1 MTQLPIT
8 PGQPLVLF
16 TDLDGTLIDHHSY
29 SADEARA
36 ALDRLAIRQIPVIFC
51 SSKTFAEQIFLQEQL
66 NLRQPFILENGS
78 AIAIPEG
85 YFKSLP
91 APEYATLTAPSDYE
105 IFPLTSINAA
115 TIRGILSHFQRI
127 KSFSN
132 ASDLELS
139 QATELEGEALQR
151 ARDRLFTETLLTPL
165 DAGQVIFLNEKLAEK
180 GIALSRG
187 GRFYTAQPA
196 HTDKGKALLWLAG
209 IFQKNWGEKPV
220 LAATGDSLN
229 DAPMLAAV
237 DCPFLVQKH
246 DGFWADLPTV
256 ANLTKVK
263 GIGPAGF
270 SMAVEML
277 LG

>member
-1 MTQLPIT
+1 MTRLPIT
-8 PGQPLVLF
+8 PGQPLLLF

-36 ALDRLAIRQIPVIFC
+36 ALDRLAARQIPVIFC
-51 SSKTFAEQIFLQEQL
+51 SSKTFAEQIFLQKQL
-66 NLRQPFILENGS
+66 GLRQPFILENGS
-78 AIAIPEG
+78 AVAIPEG
-85 YFKSLP
+85 YFEVLP
-91 APEYATLTAPSDYE
+91 SSENVFVKTLSGYK
-105 IFPLTSINAA
+105 IFSLTSVNASI
-115 TIRGILSHFQRI
+115 IRAELSHFQDI
-127 KSFSN
+127 QGFSN

-139 QATELEGEALQR
+139 QATGLEGEALQR
-151 ARDRLFTETLLTPL
+151 ARDRLFTETLLTSL
-165 DAGQVIFLNEKLAEK
+165 DAGRVIFLNKKLAEK
-180 GIALSRG
+180 GITLSRG

-196 HTDKGKALLWLAG
+196 HTDKGKALLWLVG
-209 IFQKNWGEKPV
+209 IFQKNRGEKPV

-229 DAPMLAAV
+229 DVAMLAAV
-237 DCPFLVQKH
+237 DFPFLVQKH
-246 DGFWADLPTV
+246 DGSWADLPPV

>member
-1 MTQLPIT
+1 MTRLPIT
-8 PGQPLVLF
+8 PGQPLLLF

-36 ALDRLAIRQIPVIFC
+36 ALDRLRTRQIPVIFC
-51 SSKTFAEQIFLQEQL
+51 SSKTFAEQIFLQKQL
-66 NLRQPFILENGS
+66 GLRQPFILENGS
-78 AIAIPEG
+78 AAAIPKG
-85 YFKSLP
+85 YFESLP
-91 APEYATLTAPSDYE
+91 APEHAILTTSADYE
-105 IFPLTSINAA
+105 IFPLASINAPV
-115 TIRGILSHFQRI
+115 IRSELSHFQHI
-127 KSFSN
+127 KGFSN
-132 ASDLELS
+132 APDAELS

-165 DAGQVIFLNEKLAEK
+165 DAEQVIFLNKKLAAK

-209 IFQKNWGEKPV
+209 IFQKNRGEKPL

-237 DCPFLVQKH
+237 DFPFLVQKH
-246 DGFWADLPTV
+246 DGTWADLPTV
-256 ANLTKVK
+256 ANLTKVE